1 MDGNQLHPWAI
12 ALSTNP
18 VASLRLLSHRTLV
31 FLALSGVATGLSWL
45 CHFRAL
51 QMGPASRV
59 VPVDR
64 LSVVFAIILAAV
76 VLGEQ
81 LNWQHY
87 LGGALIVAGAVI
99 LAWA

>member
-1 MDGNQLHPWAI
+1 M
-12 ALSTNP
+12 
-18 VASLRLLSHRTLV
+18 
-31 FLALSGVATGLSWL
+31 
-45 CHFRAL
+45 
-51 QMGPASRV
+51 
-59 VPVDR
+59 
-64 LSVVFAIILAAV
+64 SVVFAIILAAV